1 MNNMSEEYRKR
12 IGEFLRNYI
21 DITDTKTEWQYSDER
36 VIYQGI
42 ALLLENG
49 IFTVEELKCEM
60 LKEVGVI
67 LSDEIIAKC

>member
-1 MNNMSEEYRKR
+1 MSEEYRKR

-21 DITDTKTEWQYSDER
+21 DITDTKREWQYSDER

-42 ALLLENG
+42 ALLLG
-49 IFTVEELKCEM
+49 IFTAEELKREM

-67 LSDEIIAKC
+67 ISDEIIDKCHGGEK